1 MIFLILFFRY
11 EYRVEMIYQTPQN
24 SRCANSIEPN
34 VVNTNKN
41 VVREFASDFEV
52 GECWGYNRFFRLDLL
67 ATEGYLNTETD
78 TLILRFHV
86 RAPTFFQQC
95 RDQQWYIHQLQALQA
110 GYSAQIADVKE
121 QLASQLSKSSSSQHH
136 NRGSHGVVRNV
147 SLGYGTSVS
156 VPSMPFGM
164 PMPDRHG
171 KSQNFLIGK
180 KWHCTPVL
188 GSRCKTQEFFSAQTS
203 ILLII
208 FSHTDAK
215 FHFSGNASPKSS
227 SSKNLPLS
235 GSVSSSSSHHQQ
247 YSRHHPQQVRTKTDH
262 LDHHQALLP
271 PNNPNAG
278 NTELECGQLSSCSD
292 SDESCSEETLD
303 MVLNAG
309 SGFGERPCSGEMN
322 DVDEETMSGEN
333 DVSFSHLR

>member
-1 MIFLILFFRY
+1 
-11 EYRVEMIYQTPQN
+11 MIYQTPQN

-67 ATEGYLNTETD
+67 ASEGYLNTETD

-110 GYSAQIADVKE
+110 GYSAQIADIKE

-180 KWHCTPVL
+180 KWHCTLVAKHK
-188 GSRCKTQEFFSAQTS
+188 SFF
-203 ILLII
+203 LL
-208 FSHTDAK
+208 
-215 FHFSGNASPKSS
+215 
-227 SSKNLPLS
+227 
-235 GSVSSSSSHHQQ
+235 
-247 YSRHHPQQVRTKTDH
+247 R
-262 LDHHQALLP
+262 LL
-271 PNNPNAG
+271 
-278 NTELECGQLSSCSD
+278 
-292 SDESCSEETLD
+292 
-303 MVLNAG
+303 
-309 SGFGERPCSGEMN
+309 FY
-322 DVDEETMSGEN
+322 
-333 DVSFSHLR
+333 